1 MISALGKVGTYFTR
15 GAKAVKPYIKTVST
29 VIKSLPKDM
38 VTLST
43 SAKKV
48 AKAPKNN
55 RIILSFTSL
64 LLSGLIPATII
75 FQAKTTIAINI
86 GVPIIPAIIQYHFI
100 IKFHVLVVNGAKLV

>member
-48 AKAPKNN
+48 AKAPKN
-55 RIILSFTSL
+55 ILKAL
-64 LLSGLIPATII
+64 WKVCRPVL
-75 FQAKTTIAINI
+75 KWTIAAGILAYRAGK
-86 GVPIIPAIIQYHFI
+86 GVVKAAG
-100 IKFHVLVVNGAKLV
+100 KVLNKLVSVIKK